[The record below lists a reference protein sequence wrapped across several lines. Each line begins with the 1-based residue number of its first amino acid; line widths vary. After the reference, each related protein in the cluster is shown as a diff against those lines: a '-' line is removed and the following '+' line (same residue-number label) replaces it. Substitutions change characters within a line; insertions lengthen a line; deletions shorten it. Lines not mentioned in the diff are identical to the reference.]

1 MKRLIRNCFLVQNPI
16 RIIGMV
22 VLDALLL
29 TMTFCADL
37 QDHPAASVIYALSV
51 YVLVAFCIWIIR
63 EMRTLVNWISKKA
76 FCRRWHESILLRD
89 LYTKVFG

>member
-37 QDHPAASVIYALSV
+37 QDHPAASVIYLRIGS
-51 YVLVAFCIWIIR
+51 
-63 EMRTLVNWISKKA
+63 
-76 FCRRWHESILLRD
+76 LLYLDNTRNENI
-89 LYTKVFG
+89 G